1 MPEKKTKRKRITNK
15 NTKRIVNLEDRYFV
29 VYLGPGVYERHGLRL
44 EKGIVNEISEADFKW
59 VKDQWLVHPV
69 YLNRVTI

>member
-1 MPEKKTKRKRITNK
+1 MAEKKSKKRIINK
-15 NTKRIVNLEDRYFV
+15 KSERIVNLEDRYFV

-44 EKGIVNEISEADFKW
+44 EQGIVNEVSLDDFKW